1 MPKIIFQGE
10 RYFEGSLQL
19 RPYDEEV
26 MRFIQNQLK
35 AKKNKGVFI
44 SKIVEVGD
52 GVDIYFSSQKFVRE
66 LGKGLKKSFNGELK
80 ISRTLFTRDR
90 MTQKLVYRA
99 TVFFRLKP
107 KEDAAEE

>member
-10 RYFEGSLQL
+10 RYFEGALQL
-19 RPYDEEV
+19 RPYDEEA

-35 AKKNKGVFI
+35 NNPKVFI

-52 GVDIYFSSQKFVRE
+52 GIDIYFSSQKFVRE
-66 LGKGLKKSFNGELK
+66 LGKRLKKSFKGELK

-99 TVFFRLKP
+99 TVFFRIEPSEK
-107 KEDAAEE
+107 AAD

>member
-1 MPKIIFQGE
+1 MSKVIFQGE

-35 AKKNKGVFI
+35 NNNKVFI

-52 GVDIYFSSQKFVRE
+52 GIDIYFSSQKFVRE
-66 LGKGLKKSFNGELK
+66 LGKRLKKSFNGELK

-107 KEDAAEE
+107 KKEAVE